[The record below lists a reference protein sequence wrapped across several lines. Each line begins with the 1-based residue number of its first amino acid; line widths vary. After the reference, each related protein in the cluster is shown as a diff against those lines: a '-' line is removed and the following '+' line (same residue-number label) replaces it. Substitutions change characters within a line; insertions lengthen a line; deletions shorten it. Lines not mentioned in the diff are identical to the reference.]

1 MFEMSFSM
9 IPSCTKTTLLCEVS
23 KVKGVRAERVPREE
37 KSESTCVGGEGIW
50 DH

>member
-1 MFEMSFSM
+1 M
-9 IPSCTKTTLLCEVS
+9 ILSCTKTTLLCEMS
-23 KVKGVRAERVPREE
+23 KVKGVRAERAERVPREE